1 MRVYTA
7 GAFGDAAKVAREAA
21 VLAAD
26 GHEITSTWTDRE
38 MRAAAC
44 AELAGRGE
52 VPCTDPEAPPD
63 VSFHNSPAQ
72 SSRNGLVDILE
83 VTGSEALVVDVSRRD
98 YAYRGTSSEVG
109 AALALGLRVICVW
122 EGRSAVPAGDGSG
135 WRYSHAIMQSPF
147 FWHPAIEHCN
157 TWDEARAILRRAG
170 TSPVPAPGE

>member
-38 MRAAAC
+38 TRAAAC

-52 VPCTDPEAPPD
+52 VPCTDPEDPPG
-63 VSFHNSPAQ
+63 VHNNNSPEQ
-72 SSRNGLVDILE
+72 DGRNGLVDILE
-83 VTGSEALVVDVSRRD
+83 VTGSEALVADVSLRD
-98 YAYRGTSSEVG
+98 YAYRGTSAEVG

-122 EGRSAVPAGDGSG
+122 EGRSAVPAGDGS

-170 TSPVPAPGE
+170 TSPVPAESE